1 MVVKICFI
9 TLIQPRLSQ
18 EELWGHVWTTLIC
31 RRLSSLPEL
40 MGSPILKVSGNVFRV
55 GAMNYTRIEKAS

>member
-9 TLIQPRLSQ
+9 TLIQPRISQ

-40 MGSPILKVSGNVFRV
+40 MGSV
-55 GAMNYTRIEKAS
+55 A